1 MLLEIKVPLGTM
13 DRMDSPVIKDLLVLR
28 DPRVTLELLEPQV
41 KPVPQVQQGSREPQ
55 DQWDSQGQL
64 GLQANQ
70 GQQEKMVHRE
80 LPVHRERLA
89 ALAPMVIPEL

>member
-1 MLLEIKVPLGTM
+1 VLLEIKVPLGTM

-41 KPVPQVQQGSREPQ
+41 KQVPQAQLGSREPQ

-64 GLQANQ
+64 GLQASQ
-70 GQQEKMVHRE
+70 GLQEKMVHRE
-80 LPVHRERLA
+80 LPVHRELQV
-89 ALAPMVIPEL
+89 ALEPMVIPEL